1 MKRVF
6 TLEYWTDDGWFVGRL
21 KEVPSVMGQGETLH
35 EFKDNIIDAYHM
47 MRDAEDPPA
56 HPDAK
61 TLELGVE
68 LWNAAHSFD
77 L

>member
-1 MKRVF
+1 MERLF

-21 KEVPSVMGQGETLH
+21 KEVPGVMSQGETLN
-35 EFKDNIIDAYHM
+35 ELKGNITDAYRM
-47 MRDAEDPPA
+47 MRDAEDQPA

-68 LWNAAHSFD
+68 V
-77 L
+77 